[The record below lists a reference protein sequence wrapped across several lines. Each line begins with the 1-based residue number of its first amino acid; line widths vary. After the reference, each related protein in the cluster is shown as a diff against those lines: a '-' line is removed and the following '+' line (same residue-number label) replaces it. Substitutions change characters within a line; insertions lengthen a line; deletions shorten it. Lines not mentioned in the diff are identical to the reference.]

1 MDQKDLAIVAALQAD
16 SRSTYAE
23 IGKGVGLSASSV
35 HDRVR
40 KLEESG
46 VIRGYGASVSP
57 EGIGLNVTALV
68 SVVPLDPTQPDDIP
82 ERVVGFTEIEDCY
95 SVAGAENYVLKVRT
109 RTTADLEAFLGRLR
123 EEVGVQTRTTVV
135 LSIPFEGRPV
145 TP

>member
-1 MDQKDLAIVAALQAD
+1 VDQKDLAIVAALQAD
-16 SRSTYAE
+16 SRSTYAD
-23 IGKGVGLSASSV
+23 IGTAVGLSASSV

-46 VIRGYGASVSP
+46 VIRGYGASVNP
-57 EGIGLNVTALV
+57 EAIGLNVTALV
-68 SVVPLDPTQPDDIP
+68 SVVPLDPSQPDDIP
-82 ERVVGFTEIEDCY
+82 DRVVGFTEIEDCY

-109 RTTADLEAFLGRLR
+109 RTTADLEGFLGRLR
-123 EEVGVQTRTTVV
+123 EEAGVQTRTTVV